1 VDDRRSITYL
11 HYRWR
16 WWRRRRRR
24 RRRGTTVVL
33 VISHFTVKLRFSFRF
48 MHLGRKWSTLI
59 VLLISRKAR
68 LTGRGTC
75 GLAPVIGAFVGFPKF
90 LAGVVETVARP
101 KAGAEE
107 VNAARTGATV
117 GGLKV
122 AARLRSSSSPA
133 CLLASACLS
142 LQVSF
147 LAPPAVD

>member
-1 VDDRRSITYL
+1 VVEAEGEEGDHCLPRHLPL
-11 HYRWR
+11 HCQIEVRFPCHTP
-16 WWRRRRRR
+16 
-24 RRRGTTVVL
+24 GKEVVNADYI
-33 VISHFTVKLRFSFRF
+33 ISQ
-48 MHLGRKWSTLI
+48 
-59 VLLISRKAR
+59 KAR

-75 GLAPVIGAFVGFPKF
+75 GLVPVIGAFVAGRFPKF

-122 AARLRSSSSPA
+122 AARLRSSSSST